1 MKVKAVVK
9 IEILDGE
16 EKGKIDTF
24 STVGETDTTYTE
36 YGIID
41 HLRIDW
47 RHICNVH
54 LVEEQESE
62 VDDGC

>member
-1 MKVKAVVK
+1 MKVKAVLK

-24 STVGETDTTYTE
+24 STVEETDTTYTE

-41 HLRIDW
+41 HLRLEW
-47 RHICNVH
+47 KHIHDVH
-54 LVEEQESE
+54 LSDEKESE
-62 VDDGC
+62 VNE